1 MASSGAPA
9 NGISSILFVIQRN
22 GPNGP
27 GSDRV
32 PASLTCFRQPLLPE
46 YSTRKRRKKKKLELA
61 LESGK
66 GFDVPLGVVFCFFS
80 FPPAPLGVVFCF
92 FSSPPAP
99 LGVLLHGNRGRLQ
112 LPISSYSLF
121 LEFLSRED
129 GLLSDN

>member
-1 MASSGAPA
+1 MASSGTPA

-46 YSTRKRRKKKKLELA
+46 YSTRKRRKKKKKLELA

-80 FPPAPLGVVFCF
+80 FPPLHWGGDVV
-92 FSSPPAP
+92 AWEWRA
-99 LGVLLHGNRGRLQ
+99 LAIVD
-112 LPISSYSLF
+112 IELF
-121 LEFLSRED
+121 LIS
-129 GLLSDN
+129 